1 MAPVGASRL
10 KSCWAAI
17 LCKCCLNRRAGL
29 IPSPPLMALLSLQN
43 LHIAFGGP
51 KLLDGITLQIEPGE
65 RICLLGR
72 NGQGKSTLLK
82 IVSGELE
89 PDKGEIVRSR
99 EVKIARL
106 QQTVPQDIQGTVYD
120 LVSSDWNHEHAL
132 DHPVEKAISL
142 LGLDPEQEFS
152 ALSGGMRRRALL
164 AKALVNEPD
173 LLILDEPTNHLDIES
188 IQWLE
193 NFLLRWRGTVLF
205 VTHDRVFLKKLATRI
220 VELDRGNLTSWA
232 CNYETYLTRRQ
243 ALLEAEETQWAEFDR
258 KLAQEEVWIR
268 KGIKARRTR
277 NEGRVRELEK
287 LRKER
292 GQRRE
297 RTGTVKLQLNE
308 AEMSGRKVITAKN
321 ISCGYGGPD
330 VISDFSVEILRGDRI
345 GIIGPN
351 GCGKSTLLNA
361 LLGQLAPRQGEIK
374 HGTKLEVAYFDQHR
388 IALDE
393 TKSVK
398 WNLCGD
404 NEYVN
409 TGTGRQHVIGYLQ
422 NFLFS
427 PADARQPVGSLSG
440 GERNRLMLAKIFAQ
454 SSNVLVLDEPTN
466 DLDVETLDLLEELL
480 VDYQG
485 TVLLVSHDRAF
496 INNVV
501 TETLVFEGN
510 GQITEYV
517 GGYDDW
523 LQQRSAVSAKGSAAP
538 RKTEEPKKP
547 QKRKL
552 SNKEREDLK
561 NLPKKI
567 EQLEAELAELNQKLN
582 APDFYRR
589 PADEIKSVT
598 ERAAAVSVEMDAAF
612 ARWAEIEELQAG

>member
-1 MAPVGASRL
+1 
-10 KSCWAAI
+10 
-17 LCKCCLNRRAGL
+17 
-29 IPSPPLMALLSLQN
+29 MALLSLQN
-43 LHIAFGGP
+43 IHIAFGGP
-51 KLLDGITLQIEPGE
+51 PLLDGVTLQIEPGE
-65 RICLLGR
+65 RICLVGR

-89 PDKGEIVRSR
+89 PDDGEVISSRDVR
-99 EVKIARL
+99 VARL
-106 QQTVPQDIQGTVYD
+106 QQTVPQDIQGTVFEV
-120 LVSSDWNHEHAL
+120 VSKDWNHEHAL

-152 ALSGGMRRRALL
+152 TLSGGMRRRTLL

-220 VELDRGNLTSWA
+220 VEIDRGQLTSWD
-232 CNYETYLTRRQ
+232 CDYETYLSRRQ
-243 ALLEAEETQWAEFDR
+243 ALLDAEEGQRAEFDR

-287 LRKER
+287 LRNER
-292 GQRRE
+292 SQRRE
-297 RTGTVKLQLNE
+297 RVGTVKMQLNE

-330 VISDFSVEILRGDRI
+330 IIKDFSVEILRGDRI
-345 GIIGPN
+345 GIMGPN
-351 GCGKSTLLNA
+351 GCGKSTLLSA

-374 HGTKLEVAYFDQHR
+374 HGTKLEVAYFDQNR

-398 WNLCGD
+398 FNLCGD
-404 NEYVN
+404 NEYVL
-409 TGTGRQHVIGYLQ
+409 TGTGRQHVIGYLR

-427 PADARQPVGSLSG
+427 PADAMQPVGSLSG

-454 SSNVLVLDEPTN
+454 PSNVLVLDEPTN

-480 VDYQG
+480 VEYQG

-496 INNVV
+496 LNNVV
-501 TETLVFEGN
+501 TETLVFEGA
-510 GQITEYV
+510 GRIGEYA

-523 LQQRSAVSAKGSAAP
+523 ISQRSEIKDQKSADLRPSDIRPSTP
-538 RKTEEPKKP
+538 R
-547 QKRKL
+547 KRKL
-552 SNKEREDLK
+552 SNREREDLK

-567 EQLEAELAELNQKLN
+567 EQLEMELKELHQKLN
-582 APDFYRR
+582 DPDFYRR
-589 PADEIKSVT
+589 PADEIKTVT
-598 ERAAAVSVEMDAAF
+598 ERAAAVSAEMDSAF
-612 ARWAEIEELQAG
+612 ARWTDLDGLS

>member
-1 MAPVGASRL
+1 
-10 KSCWAAI
+10 
-17 LCKCCLNRRAGL
+17 
-29 IPSPPLMALLSLQN
+29 MALLSLQN
-43 LHIAFGGP
+43 ISIAFGGP
-51 KLLDGITLQIEPGE
+51 KLLDGVTLQIEPGE
-65 RICLLGR
+65 RICLVGR

-82 IVSGELE
+82 IISGELE

-99 EVKIARL
+99 EVRIARL
-106 QQTVPQDIQGTVYD
+106 QQTVPQDIQGTVFD
-120 LVSSDWNHEHAL
+120 LVSKDWNHEHAL

-142 LGLDPEQEFS
+142 LGLDPEQEFAS
-152 ALSGGMRRRALL
+152 LSGGMRRRALL

-173 LLILDEPTNHLDIES
+173 LLILDEPTNHLDIDS

-232 CNYETYLTRRQ
+232 CDYETYLSRRQ
-243 ALLEAEETQWAEFDR
+243 ALLDAEEGQRAEFDR

-287 LRKER
+287 LRVER
-292 GQRRE
+292 SQRRE
-297 RTGTVKLQLNE
+297 RTGTVKMQLNE

-330 VISDFSVEILRGDRI
+330 IIKDFSVEILRGDRI

-388 IALDE
+388 ITLNE
-393 TKSVK
+393 EKSVK
-398 WNLCGD
+398 WNLCMD
-404 NEYVN
+404 NDYVQ
-409 TGTGRQHVIGYLQ
+409 TGTGRQHAIGYLQ

-466 DLDVETLDLLEELL
+466 DLDIETLDLLEELL
-480 VDYQG
+480 VEYQG

-510 GQITEYV
+510 GQIGEYA

-523 LQQRSAVSAKGSAAP
+523 LSQRAGSRGQRAGSKESEAPAEKAV
-538 RKTEEPKKP
+538 KT
-547 QKRKL
+547 RKL
-552 SNKEREDLK
+552 TNKEREDLK
-561 NLPKKI
+561 KLPKKI

-582 APDFYRR
+582 EPDFYRR
-589 PADEIKSVT
+589 PADEIKTVT
-598 ERAAAVSVEMDAAF
+598 ERVGAVSSEMDAAF
-612 ARWAEIEELQAG
+612 ARWAEIEEHQTD

>member
-1 MAPVGASRL
+1 
-10 KSCWAAI
+10 
-17 LCKCCLNRRAGL
+17 
-29 IPSPPLMALLSLQN
+29 MALLSLQN
-43 LHIAFGGP
+43 ISIAFGGP
-51 KLLDGITLQIEPGE
+51 KLLDNVSLQIEPGE

-72 NGQGKSTLLK
+72 NGEGKSTLLK
-82 IVSGELE
+82 IVSRELE
-89 PDKGEIVRSR
+89 PDGGEIVRSR
-99 EVKIARL
+99 DVRIARL

-120 LVSSDWNHEHAL
+120 VVSKDWNHEHAL

-142 LGLDPEQEFS
+142 LGLDPEQEFAS
-152 ALSGGMRRRALL
+152 LSGGMRRRALL

-220 VELDRGNLTSWA
+220 VELDRGRLTSWA
-232 CNYETYLTRRQ
+232 CDYGTYLSRRA
-243 ALLEAEETQWAEFDR
+243 ALLDAEEGQWAEFDR

-287 LRKER
+287 MRNER
-292 GQRRE
+292 NQRRE
-297 RTGTVKLQLNE
+297 RVGTVKLQLNE
-308 AEMSGRKVITAKN
+308 AERSGRKVITAKEVF
-321 ISCGYGGPD
+321 SGYDGTD
-330 VISDFSVEILRGDRI
+330 IIKDFSVEILRGDRI

-351 GCGKSTLLNA
+351 GCGKSTLLNT

-374 HGTKLEVAYFDQHR
+374 HGTKLEIAYFDQHR
-388 IALDE
+388 ITLNE
-393 TKSVK
+393 EKSVK
-398 WNLCGD
+398 WNLCMD
-404 NEYVN
+404 NDYVQ
-409 TGTGRQHVIGYLQ
+409 TGTGRQHAIGYLQ

-480 VDYQG
+480 AEYQG
-485 TVLLVSHDRAF
+485 TVLLVSHDREF

-501 TETLVFEGN
+501 TETLVFEGD
-510 GQITEYV
+510 GVIKEYA

-523 LQQRSAVSAKGSAAP
+523 LSQRAGSREQGVVDVRP
-538 RKTEEPKKP
+538 SDLRPSTSK
-547 QKRKL
+547 KRKL
-552 SNKEREDLK
+552 SNREREDLK
-561 NLPKKI
+561 TLPKKI
-567 EQLEAELAELNQKLN
+567 EQLETELAELQQRLN
-582 APDFYRR
+582 DPDFYRR
-589 PADEIKSVT
+589 PADEIKTVT
-598 ERAAAVSVEMDAAF
+598 ERAAAAASEIDAAF
-612 ARWAEIEELQAG
+612 ARWTELEELKNG

>member
-1 MAPVGASRL
+1 
-10 KSCWAAI
+10 
-17 LCKCCLNRRAGL
+17 
-29 IPSPPLMALLSLQN
+29 MALLSLQN

-51 KLLDGITLQIEPGE
+51 PLLDGVTLQIEPGE

-72 NGQGKSTLLK
+72 NGEGKSTLLK
-82 IVSGELE
+82 IVSGDLE
-89 PDKGEIVRSR
+89 PDDGEIVRSR
-99 EVKIARL
+99 DVRIARL
-106 QQTVPQDIQGTVYD
+106 QQTVPQDVQGTVFD

-152 ALSGGMRRRALL
+152 SLSGGMRRRALL

-205 VTHDRVFLKKLATRI
+205 VTHDRVFLRKLATRI
-220 VELDRGNLTSWA
+220 VELDRGRLTSWA
-232 CNYETYLTRRQ
+232 CNYETYLARRQ
-243 ALLEAEETQWAEFDR
+243 ALLDAEEGQWAEFDR

-287 LRKER
+287 MRNER
-292 GQRRE
+292 GQRRD
-297 RTGTVKLQLNE
+297 RVGTVKLQLNE
-308 AEMSGRKVITAKN
+308 AERSGRKVITAKDVF
-321 ISCGYGGPD
+321 SGYDGVD
-330 VISDFSVEILRGDRI
+330 IIKNFSVEILRGDRI

-351 GCGKSTLLNA
+351 GCGKSTLLNT
-361 LLGQLAPRQGEIK
+361 LLGQLAPRQGEVR
-374 HGTKLEVAYFDQHR
+374 HGTKLEIAYFDQHR
-388 IALDE
+388 VALDE
-393 TKSVK
+393 QKSVK
-398 WNLCGD
+398 WNLCMD
-404 NEYVN
+404 NDYVQ
-409 TGTGRQHVIGYLQ
+409 TGTGRQHAIGYLQ

-427 PADARQPVGSLSG
+427 PADARQPVSSLSG

-480 VDYQG
+480 VEYQG

-501 TETLVFEGN
+501 TETLVFEGDGAIN
-510 GQITEYV
+510 EYV

-523 LQQRSAVSAKGSAAP
+523 LTQRAAARDQKSEVKEQQTSAGKGAK
-538 RKTEEPKKP
+538 
-547 QKRKL
+547 KRKL
-552 SNKEREDLK
+552 SNREREDLK

-567 EQLEAELAELNQKLN
+567 ETLEAELAELNRKLN
-582 APDFYRR
+582 DPDFYQQ
-589 PADEIKSVT
+589 PADEIKTVT
-598 ERAAAVSVEMDAAF
+598 DRAAAVPVEMDAAF
-612 ARWAEIEELQAG
+612 ARWAELDGSQAD

>member
-1 MAPVGASRL
+1 
-10 KSCWAAI
+10 
-17 LCKCCLNRRAGL
+17 
-29 IPSPPLMALLSLQN
+29 MALLSLQN

-51 KLLDGITLQIEPGE
+51 ALLDGVTLQIEPGE
-65 RICLLGR
+65 RICLVGR

-89 PDKGEIVRSR
+89 PDEGEIVRSR
-99 EVKIARL
+99 EVRIARL

-120 LVSSDWNHEHAL
+120 LVSKDWNHEHAM

-142 LGLDPEQEFS
+142 LGLDPEQDFA

-232 CNYETYLTRRQ
+232 CDYETYLSRRQ
-243 ALLEAEETQWAEFDR
+243 ALLDAEEGQWAEFDR

-287 LRKER
+287 LRGER
-292 GQRRE
+292 SQRRE

-321 ISCGYGGPD
+321 ISCGYGGED
-330 VISDFSVEILRGDRI
+330 VIKDFSVEILRGDRI

-361 LLGQLAPRQGEIK
+361 LLGRLAPRQGEIR

-398 WNLCGD
+398 FNLCGD

-409 TGTGRQHVIGYLQ
+409 TGTGRQHVIGYLR

-427 PADARQPVGSLSG
+427 PADATQPVGSLSG
-440 GERNRLMLAKIFAQ
+440 GERNRLMLAKLFAQ

-480 VDYQG
+480 VEYQG

-501 TETLVFEGN
+501 TETLVFEGD
-510 GQITEYV
+510 GQIGEYA

-523 LQQRSAVSAKGSAAP
+523 LQQRAGARDQKSSDVRPSDPRPSTAK
-538 RKTEEPKKP
+538 
-547 QKRKL
+547 KRKL

-582 APDFYRR
+582 APDFYRC
-589 PADEIKSVT
+589 PADEIKAVT
-598 ERAAAVSVEMDAAF
+598 ERAGIVSAEMDAAF
-612 ARWAEIEELQAG
+612 TRWAGLEESQAG

>member
-1 MAPVGASRL
+1 
-10 KSCWAAI
+10 
-17 LCKCCLNRRAGL
+17 
-29 IPSPPLMALLSLQN
+29 MALLSLQN
-43 LHIAFGGP
+43 ISIAFGGP
-51 KLLDGITLQIEPGE
+51 KLLDHATLQIEPGE

-72 NGQGKSTLLK
+72 NGEGKSTLLK

-89 PDKGEIVRSR
+89 FDGGEIVRAR
-99 EVKIARL
+99 DVRIARL
-106 QQTVPQDIQGTVYD
+106 QQTVPQDIQGTVFD
-120 LVSSDWNHEHAL
+120 VVSSDWNHEHAL

-220 VELDRGNLTSWA
+220 VELDRGQLTSWA
-232 CNYETYLTRRQ
+232 CDYETYLARRA
-243 ALLEAEETQWAEFDR
+243 ALLDAEEGQWAEFDR

-287 LRKER
+287 MRKER

-297 RTGTVKLQLNE
+297 RVGTVKLQLNE
-308 AEMSGRKVITAKN
+308 AERSGRKVITAKEVY
-321 ISCGYGGPD
+321 SGYAGTD
-330 VISDFSVEILRGDRI
+330 IITNFSVEILRGDRI

-351 GCGKSTLLNA
+351 GCGKSTLLNT
-361 LLGQLAPRQGEIK
+361 LLGQIAPRRGEVI
-374 HGTKLEVAYFDQHR
+374 HGTKLEIAYFDQHR
-388 IALDE
+388 ITLDE

-409 TGTGRQHVIGYLQ
+409 TCSGRQHVVGYLQ
-422 NFLFS
+422 NFLFA

-440 GERNRLMLAKIFAQ
+440 GERNRLMLAKLFAR

-480 VDYQG
+480 VEYQG

-501 TETLVFEGN
+501 TETLVFEEN
-510 GQITEYV
+510 GQINEYV

-523 LQQRSAVSAKGSAAP
+523 LTQRAAA
-538 RKTEEPKKP
+538 RDQKTEAIVQKTQEPKKAP
-547 QKRKL
+547 KRKL

-567 EQLEAELAELNQKLN
+567 EQLEAELAGLNQKLN
-582 APDFYRR
+582 EPDFYRR
-589 PADEIKSVT
+589 PADEIKTVT
-598 ERAAAVSVEMDAAF
+598 ERAAAVSAEMDTAF
-612 ARWAEIEELQAG
+612 ARWGELEALTSS

>member
-1 MAPVGASRL
+1 
-10 KSCWAAI
+10 
-17 LCKCCLNRRAGL
+17 
-29 IPSPPLMALLSLQN
+29 MALLSLQN
-43 LHIAFGGP
+43 IQIAFGGP
-51 KLLDGITLQIEPGE
+51 KLLDNVTLQIEPGE

-72 NGQGKSTLLK
+72 NGEGKSTLLK

-89 PDKGEIVRSR
+89 PDGGEIVRSR
-99 EVKIARL
+99 DVRIARL
-106 QQTVPQDIQGTVYD
+106 QQTVPQDIQGTVFD
-120 LVSSDWNHEHAL
+120 VVSKDWNHEHAL

-152 ALSGGMRRRALL
+152 SLSGGMRRRALL

-232 CNYETYLTRRQ
+232 CNYETYLSRRE
-243 ALLEAEETQWAEFDR
+243 ALLNAEEGQWAEFDR

-287 LRKER
+287 LRNER

-297 RTGTVKLQLNE
+297 RVGTVKLQLNE
-308 AEMSGRKVITAKN
+308 AERSGRKVITAKEV
-321 ISCGYGGPD
+321 SAGYDGTD
-330 VISDFSVEILRGDRI
+330 IIQNFSVEILRGDRI

-351 GCGKSTLLNA
+351 GCGKSTLLNT
-361 LLGQLAPRQGEIK
+361 LLGQIAPRQGEIK

-393 TKSVK
+393 AKSVK

-404 NEYVN
+404 NEYVQ
-409 TGTGRQHVIGYLQ
+409 TCSGRQHVIGYLR

-427 PADARQPVGSLSG
+427 PADATQPVGSLSG

-454 SSNVLVLDEPTN
+454 ASNVLVLDEPTN

-480 VDYQG
+480 VEYQG

-510 GQITEYV
+510 GQINEYV

-523 LQQRSAVSAKGSAAP
+523 LTQRAATRDQKSAAARP
-538 RKTEEPKKP
+538 SDLRPSSPK
-547 QKRKL
+547 KRKL
-552 SNKEREDLK
+552 TNKEREDLK

-567 EQLEAELAELNQKLN
+567 EQLEAELATLNLKLN
-582 APDFYRR
+582 DPDFYRR
-589 PADEIKSVT
+589 PADEIKTVT
-598 ERAAAVSVEMDAAF
+598 ERAAEVSLELETAF
-612 ARWAEIEELQAG
+612 ARWAELDELVA

>member
-1 MAPVGASRL
+1 
-10 KSCWAAI
+10 
-17 LCKCCLNRRAGL
+17 
-29 IPSPPLMALLSLQN
+29 MALLSLQN
-43 LHIAFGGP
+43 IRIAFGGP
-51 KLLDGITLQIEPGE
+51 KLLDNATLQIEPGE

-72 NGQGKSTLLK
+72 NGEGKSTLLK
-82 IVSGELE
+82 IVSRELE
-89 PDKGEIVRSR
+89 PDGGEIVSSR
-99 EVKIARL
+99 DVRIARL
-106 QQTVPQDIQGTVYD
+106 QQTVPQDIQGTVFD
-120 LVSSDWNHEHAL
+120 VVSKDWNHEHAL

-232 CNYETYLTRRQ
+232 CGYETYLSRRA
-243 ALLEAEETQWAEFDR
+243 ALLDAEEGQWAEFDR

-287 LRKER
+287 MRKER

-297 RTGTVKLQLNE
+297 RVGSVKLQLNE
-308 AEMSGRKVITAKN
+308 AERSGRKVIVAKQVF
-321 ISCGYGGPD
+321 SGYDGTD
-330 VISDFSVEILRGDRI
+330 IIKDFSVEILRGDRI

-351 GCGKSTLLNA
+351 GCGKSTLLNT
-361 LLGQLAPRQGEIK
+361 LLGQIAPRQGEVI
-374 HGTKLEVAYFDQHR
+374 HGTKLEIAYFDQHR
-388 IALDE
+388 ITLDE

-409 TGTGRQHVIGYLQ
+409 TCSGRQHVIGYLQ
-422 NFLFS
+422 NFLFA

-501 TETLVFEGN
+501 TETLVFEGG
-510 GQITEYV
+510 GQINEYA

-523 LQQRSAVSAKGSAAP
+523 LSQSAERRAP
-538 RKTEEPKKP
+538 RAEDVRPSDLRPSTPK
-547 QKRKL
+547 KRKL
-552 SNKEREDLK
+552 SNREREDLK
-561 NLPKKI
+561 DLPQTI
-567 EQLEAELAELNQKLN
+567 EKLEAELAALNQKLT

-589 PADEIKSVT
+589 PADEIKTVT
-598 ERAAAVSVEMDAAF
+598 ERAEAIPHELEAAF
-612 ARWAEIEELQAG
+612 ARWAELDELSG

>member
-1 MAPVGASRL
+1 
-10 KSCWAAI
+10 
-17 LCKCCLNRRAGL
+17 
-29 IPSPPLMALLSLQN
+29 MALLSLQN
-43 LHIAFGGP
+43 IQIAFGGP
-51 KLLDGITLQIEPGE
+51 KLLDGVTLQIEPGE

-72 NGQGKSTLLK
+72 NGEGKSTLLK
-82 IVSGELE
+82 IVSGEVE
-89 PDKGEIVRSR
+89 PDGGEIVRSR
-99 EVKIARL
+99 DVRISRL
-106 QQTVPQDIQGTVYD
+106 QQTVPQKVQGTVFD
-120 LVSSDWNHEHAL
+120 VVSRDWNHEHAL

-232 CNYETYLTRRQ
+232 CNYETYLSRRA
-243 ALLEAEETQWAEFDR
+243 ALLDAEEGQWAEFDR

-287 LRKER
+287 MRNER

-297 RTGTVKLQLNE
+297 RIGTVKLQLNE
-308 AEMSGRKVITAKN
+308 AERSGRKVITAKDVFSGYDGVDI
-321 ISCGYGGPD
+321 ISN
-330 VISDFSVEILRGDRI
+330 FSVEILRGDRI

-351 GCGKSTLLNA
+351 GCGKSTLLNT
-361 LLGQLAPRQGEIK
+361 LLGQIAPRQGEVI
-374 HGTKLEVAYFDQHR
+374 HGTRLEIAYFDQHR
-388 IALDE
+388 ITLDE

-404 NEYVN
+404 NECVN
-409 TGTGRQHVIGYLQ
+409 TCSGRQHVIGYLQ

-440 GERNRLMLAKIFAQ
+440 GERNRLMLAKLFAQ

-496 INNVV
+496 LNNVV
-501 TETLVFEGN
+501 TETLVFEGG
-510 GQITEYV
+510 GQINEYV

-523 LQQRSAVSAKGSAAP
+523 LSQRAAA
-538 RKTEEPKKP
+538 RSQEPADVRPSDVRSSTPK
-547 QKRKL
+547 KRKL
-552 SNKEREDLK
+552 SNRERDDLK
-561 NLPKKI
+561 NLPKII
-567 EQLEAELAELNQKLN
+567 EKLEAELESLSQKLN
-582 APDFYRR
+582 DPDFYRG
-589 PADEIKSVT
+589 PADEIKTVT
-598 ERAAAVSVEMDAAF
+598 ERAEAIPQELETAF
-612 ARWAEIEELQAG
+612 ARWAELDELS

>member
-1 MAPVGASRL
+1 
-10 KSCWAAI
+10 
-17 LCKCCLNRRAGL
+17 
-29 IPSPPLMALLSLQN
+29 MALLSLQN
-43 LHIAFGGP
+43 LKIAFGGP
-51 KLLDGITLQIEPGE
+51 ALLDGVTLQIEPGE
-65 RICLLGR
+65 SICLLGR
-72 NGQGKSTLLK
+72 NGEGKSTLLK
-82 IVSGELE
+82 IISGELE
-89 PDKGEIVRSR
+89 PDGGEIVRSR
-99 EVKIARL
+99 DVRIARL
-106 QQTVPQDIQGTVYD
+106 TQKVPQDIRGTVFD
-120 LVSSDWNHEHAL
+120 VVSSDWNHEHAL

-152 ALSGGMRRRALL
+152 TLSGGMRRRTLL

-205 VTHDRVFLKKLATRI
+205 VTHDRVFLRKLATRI
-220 VELDRGNLTSWA
+220 IELDRGKLTSWA

-243 ALLEAEETQWAEFDR
+243 ALLEAEETQWAGFDR
-258 KLAQEEVWIR
+258 KLAQEEIWIR

-277 NEGRVRELEK
+277 NEGRVCELEK
-287 LRKER
+287 MRSER

-297 RTGTVKLQLNE
+297 RTGTVKMQLNE
-308 AEMSGRKVITAKN
+308 ADLSGRKVITAEN
-321 ISCGYGGPD
+321 ISCGYDGLD
-330 VISDFSVEILRGDRI
+330 IIKEFSVEILRGDRI

-361 LLGQLAPRQGEIK
+361 LLGQLKPRQGVIK
-374 HGTKLEVAYFDQHR
+374 HGTRLEVAYFDQHR
-388 IALDE
+388 IELDE
-393 TKSVK
+393 NKSVK
-398 WNLCGD
+398 FNLCGD
-404 NEYVN
+404 NEYVQ
-409 TGTGRQHVIGYLQ
+409 TGTGRQHVIGYLR

-427 PADARQPVGSLSG
+427 PADATQPVGSLSG

-480 VDYQG
+480 VEYQG

-501 TETLVFEGN
+501 TETLVFEEN
-510 GQITEYV
+510 GKIGEYV

-523 LQQRSAVSAKGSAAP
+523 LIQRAAG
-538 RKTEEPKKP
+538 RNQESESKSQGTGGKSQKT
-547 QKRKL
+547 QTRKL
-552 SNKEREDLK
+552 TNKEREDLK

-567 EQLEAELAELNQKLN
+567 EQFEADLAELNQKMN
-582 APDFYRR
+582 DSEFYRR
-589 PADEIKSVT
+589 PADEIKAVT
-598 ERAAAVSVEMDAAF
+598 ERAGVVSTELDAAF
-612 ARWAEIEELQAG
+612 VRWAELEARQAG

>member
-1 MAPVGASRL
+1 
-10 KSCWAAI
+10 
-17 LCKCCLNRRAGL
+17 
-29 IPSPPLMALLSLQN
+29 MALLSLQN

-51 KLLDGITLQIEPGE
+51 PLLDGVTLQIEPGE

-72 NGQGKSTLLK
+72 NGEGKSTLLK
-82 IVSGELE
+82 IVSGDLE
-89 PDKGEIVRSR
+89 PDEGEIVRSR
-99 EVKIARL
+99 DVRIARL
-106 QQTVPQDIQGTVYD
+106 QQTVPQDVHGTVFD

-152 ALSGGMRRRALL
+152 SLSGGMRRRALL

-205 VTHDRVFLKKLATRI
+205 VTHDRVFLRKLATRI
-220 VELDRGNLTSWA
+220 VELDRGRLTSWA
-232 CNYETYLTRRQ
+232 CNYETYLARRQ
-243 ALLEAEETQWAEFDR
+243 ALLDAEEGQWAEFDR

-287 LRKER
+287 MRSER
-292 GQRRE
+292 SQRRD
-297 RTGTVKLQLNE
+297 RVGTVKLQLNE
-308 AEMSGRKVITAKN
+308 AERSGRKVITAKDVF
-321 ISCGYGGPD
+321 SGYDGVD
-330 VISDFSVEILRGDRI
+330 IIKNFSVEILRGDRI

-351 GCGKSTLLNA
+351 GCGKSTLLNT

-374 HGTKLEVAYFDQHR
+374 HGTRLEIAYFDQHR
-388 IALDE
+388 VALDE
-393 TKSVK
+393 QKSVK
-398 WNLCGD
+398 WNLCMD
-404 NEYVN
+404 NDYVQ
-409 TGTGRQHVIGYLQ
+409 TGTGRQHAIGYLQ

-427 PADARQPVGSLSG
+427 PADARQPVSSLSG

-480 VDYQG
+480 VEYQG

-501 TETLVFEGN
+501 TETLVFEGDGAIN
-510 GQITEYV
+510 EYV

-523 LQQRSAVSAKGSAAP
+523 LTQRAAARDQKSDVKEPQISAGKVA
-538 RKTEEPKKP
+538 R
-547 QKRKL
+547 KRKL
-552 SNKEREDLK
+552 SNREREDLK
-561 NLPKKI
+561 NLPRKI
-567 EQLEAELAELNQKLN
+567 EKLEAELAELNRKLN
-582 APDFYRR
+582 DPDFYQQ
-589 PADEIKSVT
+589 PADEIKTVT
-598 ERAAAVSVEMDAAF
+598 DRAAAIPVEMDAAF
-612 ARWAEIEELQAG
+612 ARWAELDGSQAD